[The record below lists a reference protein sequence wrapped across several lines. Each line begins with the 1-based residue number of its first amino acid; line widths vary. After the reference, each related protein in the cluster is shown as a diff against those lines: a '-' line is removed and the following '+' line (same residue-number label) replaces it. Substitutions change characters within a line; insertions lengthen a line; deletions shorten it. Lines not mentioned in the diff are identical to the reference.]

1 MSWPGEMTRR
11 IRMLFQ
17 RDRFD
22 AELEEEMQLHLELRR
37 QQQIEA
43 GIPAESAR
51 SAALRQFGNETAIK
65 EKSHMS
71 WGWNWLES
79 LLQDVVYGVRSMLRS
94 PALVVV
100 ALLSLALGIGAN
112 TAIFSL
118 LDAVMLRSL
127 PVNQPSQLVLLG
139 TGNDDGISDGFAI
152 TELYSYPFYRQMQ
165 KNNAVFSDV
174 AAIFS
179 MENNV
184 HGLSKG
190 TMRAS
195 Q

>member
-1 MSWPGEMTRR
+1 
-11 IRMLFQ
+11 MLFQ

-139 TGNDDGISDGFAI
+139 TGNADGISDGFAI

>member
-1 MSWPGEMTRR
+1 MMSWPGEMARR

-22 AELEEEMQLHLELRR
+22 AELEEEMQFHLELRR

-43 GIPAESAR
+43 GVSAESAR
-51 SAALRQFGNETAIK
+51 SAARRQFGNEAAIK

-71 WGWNWLES
+71 WGWNWLET

-94 PALVVV
+94 PALVAV

-127 PVNQPSQLVLLG
+127 PVKQPSQLVMLG
-139 TGNDDGISDGFAI
+139 TGDWNGISD
-152 TELYSYPFYRQMQ
+152 
-165 KNNAVFSDV
+165 
-174 AAIFS
+174 
-179 MENNV
+179 
-184 HGLSKG
+184 
-190 TMRAS
+190 
-195 Q
+195 